1 MFLRHQTKVIQVGS
15 VFIGGSH
22 PIVIQSMTNTPTK
35 KIEQTI
41 QQILE
46 LEKIGCQLIRVAVL
60 DEEDAIAIQKIKKQ
74 IHIPIVADIH
84 FDYQLALKAILA
96 GADKIRINPGNIS
109 NPEHLLQIIQACKKA
124 KIPIRIG
131 INSGSIEKDLLKQ
144 YGCGVKAMIESAKRY
159 VHFFEENEFYDL
171 VLSLKSS
178 SSEECIQAYQQA
190 AQLFFYPLH
199 IGVTESGPL
208 IPGIVKSTTALN
220 HLLQLQLGNTLRVSL
235 SDSPVTEIKVAKQI
249 LKMNHLLQMPTLIS
263 CPTCGRT
270 QIDLIA
276 YAQKID
282 EYLYTLNKPITVAIM
297 GCAVNGPGEA
307 KEADIGIA
315 GGKKAAV
322 LFKKG
327 KIIKT
332 IPEEQILTTL
342 KEEIDLL

>member
-1 MFLRHQTKVIQVGS
+1 MIFLQITKVIQVGS

-159 VHFFEENEFYDL
+159 VHFFEENEFYD
-171 VLSLKSS
+171 
-178 SSEECIQAYQQA
+178 
-190 AQLFFYPLH
+190 
-199 IGVTESGPL
+199 
-208 IPGIVKSTTALN
+208 
-220 HLLQLQLGNTLRVSL
+220 
-235 SDSPVTEIKVAKQI
+235 
-249 LKMNHLLQMPTLIS
+249 
-263 CPTCGRT
+263 
-270 QIDLIA
+270 
-276 YAQKID
+276 
-282 EYLYTLNKPITVAIM
+282 
-297 GCAVNGPGEA
+297 
-307 KEADIGIA
+307 
-315 GGKKAAV
+315 
-322 LFKKG
+322 
-327 KIIKT
+327 
-332 IPEEQILTTL
+332 
-342 KEEIDLL
+342 